1 MCLMSQQCKGVVG
14 LLHDLNPQLIGGSY
28 SPNLIGQGQAEIFQN
43 AGPFAINK
51 KQLDPTVDQ

>member
-1 MCLMSQQCKGVVG
+1 MSQQCKGVVG
-14 LLHDLNPQLIGGSY
+14 LLHDLNPQLIGRSH

-51 KQLDPTVDQ
+51 KQLNPTVDQ